1 MMTPVK
7 PLVAAARAFS
17 DPTRTRILLALRD
30 GELCVCELSDA
41 LEVTQSTLSTHLQV
55 IRASGLVVTR
65 REGRWSYYSL
75 SPAGKPVVSALASLF
90 APSLSGDAALRGDSK
105 RLRARLSLRSGG
117 ACCVGFSCSPRRA
130 RTTAKGSR

>member
-1 MMTPVK
+1 MK

-41 LEVTQSTLSTHLQV
+41 LKVTQSTLSTHLQV
-55 IRASGLVVTR
+55 IRASGLVGTR

-75 SPAGKPVVSALASLF
+75 SKAGRPVVTALARLF

-105 RLRARLSLRSGG
+105 RLRARLSLRDGG
-117 ACCVGFSCSPRRA
+117 ACCVGFACGPRRA
-130 RTTAKGSR
+130 GTSAKGSR

>member
-1 MMTPVK
+1 MK

-17 DPTRTRILLALRD
+17 DPTRTRILLALRT

-41 LEVTQSTLSTHLQV
+41 LKVTQSTLSTHLQV
-55 IRASGLVVTR
+55 IRASGLVETR

-75 SPAGKPVVSALASLF
+75 SDAGKPVVDALARLF
-90 APSLSGDAALRGDSK
+90 APSLSGDAALRGDTK

-117 ACCVGFSCSPRRA
+117 ACCVGFACSPRTA
-130 RTTAKGSR
+130 RTTSKGCR

>member
-1 MMTPVK
+1 MMILMK

-17 DPTRTRILLALRD
+17 DPTRARILLALRD

-55 IRASGLVVTR
+55 IRASGLVGTR
-65 REGRWSYYSL
+65 REGRWSYYFL
-75 SPAGKPVVSALASLF
+75 SESGKPVVEALARLF
-90 APSLSGDAALRGDSK
+90 APSLSGDTALRGDLK

-117 ACCVGFSCSPRRA
+117 ACCVGFACSPRRA
-130 RTTAKGSR
+130 RSGSKGSR

>member
-1 MMTPVK
+1 MFLPVK

-55 IRASGLVVTR
+55 IRASGLVGTR
-65 REGRWSYYSL
+65 REGRWSYYFL
-75 SPAGKPVVSALASLF
+75 SEAGTPVVDALARLF
-90 APSLSGDAALRGDSK
+90 APALARDAALRGDSK

-130 RTTAKGSR
+130 RSGSKGAR